1 MITSSLDTFAN
12 YQSHRTHLMTLEW
25 MVWNPC

>member
-12 YQSHRTHLMTLEW
+12 YESHKTHLMTLEW
-25 MVWNPC
+25 MV